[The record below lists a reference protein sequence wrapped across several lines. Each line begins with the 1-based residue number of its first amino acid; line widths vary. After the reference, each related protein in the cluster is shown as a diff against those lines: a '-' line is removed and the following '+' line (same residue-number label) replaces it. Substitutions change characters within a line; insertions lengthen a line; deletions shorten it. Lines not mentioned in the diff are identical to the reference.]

1 MNAQKELLD
10 AIEIMINRKMES
22 VAQIYT
28 GMVQEIRGTTCLM
41 LVNGDVRPIKVYGT
55 LPTVGKSLP
64 IFVPYG
70 NMSLAFT
77 ISP

>member
-10 AIEIMINRKMES
+10 AIEIVVNRKLES
-22 VAQIYT
+22 AAQIYT
-28 GMVQEIRGTTCLM
+28 GMVQEIRGNTCLM
-41 LVNGDVRPIKVYGT
+41 LLNGNIQPIKVYGSM
-55 LPTVGKSLP
+55 PTVGKTLP